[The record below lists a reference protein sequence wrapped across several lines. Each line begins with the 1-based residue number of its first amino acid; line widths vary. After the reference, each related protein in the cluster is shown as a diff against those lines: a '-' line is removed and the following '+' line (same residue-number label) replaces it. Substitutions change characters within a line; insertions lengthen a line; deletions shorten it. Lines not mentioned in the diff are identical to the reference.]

1 MEASSSLPIYHWARS
16 LGTLPGSAQVQGT
29 QVWIAVVNE
38 AINMTFICNP
48 TNTMGTGQG
57 EVTIVLRDIS
67 GWDQCSQ
74 LCSMTLPSL
83 KTWVPGC
90 FPQGLML
97 TALACLAGG
106 AWGGR
111 DRTVGYGQAP
121 GSRAGFLSPLGSSHR
136 RHDRRTGTLGVANGR
151 HMGPLVSPQGHL
163 ANSLFLSAS
172 VLVLWLPQ
180 CSQASL
186 SIQKIPEM
194 PQKNQDLLLSLHGVP
209 STFQDVTWYLGETT
223 DGGTRLFTY
232 IPELLRPQRDG
243 EAMGQRDMVGFPNG
257 SLLLRHAQPGD
268 SGLYQVALAVNAAWT
283 MRAKAHVQVVE
294 GTHTEPTTAHVPMN
308 AGVVAAAIVGPLAVA
323 SLLIGGLAYLLVTRS
338 WGGQSSRMPA
348 REKPELRPSRDTGDS
363 NVYEVMPSPV
373 LLLTPATP
381 PLPEPQPQPEP
392 QHYQD
397 LLNPDPAPYCQLAPT
412 A

>member
-1 MEASSSLPIYHWARS
+1 
-16 LGTLPGSAQVQGT
+16 
-29 QVWIAVVNE
+29 
-38 AINMTFICNP
+38 
-48 TNTMGTGQG
+48 MGTGQG
-57 EVTIVLRDIS
+57 EVPIVLRAPTGDTT
-67 GWDQCSQ
+67 D
-74 LCSMTLPSL
+74 TL
-83 KTWVPGC
+83 G
-90 FPQGLML
+90 
-97 TALACLAGG
+97 
-106 AWGGR
+106 
-111 DRTVGYGQAP
+111 
-121 GSRAGFLSPLGSSHR
+121 PLGI
-136 RHDRRTGTLGVANGR
+136 ANGR
-151 HMGPLVSPQGHL
+151 HMGPLVGPQGHL

-232 IPELLRPQRDG
+232 IPELPRPQRDG

-268 SGLYQVALAVNAAWT
+268 SGLYQVTLAVNAVWT

-338 WGGQSSRMPA
+338 WGEQSSRMPA
-348 REKPELRPSRDTGDS
+348 REKPELRPNRDTGDS

-373 LLLTPATP
+373 LLLTPAAP